1 VDRDTFATLV
11 EEALAE
17 LPEEFARHL
26 ENVVV
31 MIEDEP
37 SPELLRSLGMD
48 PRRDD
53 LFGLYQ
59 GTPLDERGMAHGN
72 ALPDTISIYYRP
84 LRRSFHTPAKLR
96 SEIRKTVIHE
106 LGHYFGLDEAEIEGL
121 GY

>member
-1 VDRDTFATLV
+1 MDRESFETLV

-26 ENVVV
+26 ENVAVLV
-31 MIEDEP
+31 EDEP
-37 SPELLRSLGMD
+37 APELLRSLGMD
-48 PRRDD
+48 PRRDE

-59 GTPLDERGMAHGN
+59 GTPLAERGMAYGN

-84 LRRSFHTPAKLR
+84 LRRNFHTPAALR
-96 SEIRKTVIHE
+96 REIRKTVIHE
-106 LGHYFGLDEAEIEGL
+106 IGHYFGLDEDEIERL